1 MTRSEVTAI
10 VEQAIQRLVDEQPAL
25 LDLDVTERALSHHL
39 AKYIAA
45 SVPAGLDVDI
55 EYNRHG
61 SKTKYLTLP
70 PRKALDREVRAT
82 TVFPDIL
89 IHKRD
94 TDEKNILVLELKKPG
109 ENLDYD
115 QLKLTAFRKE
125 LGYVH
130 TAHVIL
136 GRDTDGQ
143 IIREIR
149 WVDG

>member
-1 MTRSEVTAI
+1 MTRAEVTAI
-10 VEQAIQRLVDEQPAL
+10 VEQAIQRLIDEQPAL

-39 AKYIAA
+39 ANYIAT

-61 SKTKYLTLP
+61 NKTKYLKLP

-94 TDEKNILVLELKKPG
+94 ADAITSSC
-109 ENLDYD
+109 
-115 QLKLTAFRKE
+115 
-125 LGYVH
+125 
-130 TAHVIL
+130 
-136 GRDTDGQ
+136 
-143 IIREIR
+143 
-149 WVDG
+149 